1 MNSFYNPVLI
11 SRILKSYLFDI
22 NRLRNLNNEEIKKY
36 QIKRLR
42 KIVKFAYTVP
52 LYHDKYRK
60 AEVHPDDIKS
70 LEDINKLPTVSKN
83 DFKKYYPDG
92 IVSSKINK
100 NKLIEVS
107 TSGTTGKSLTIY
119 VDMFDIVVGL
129 FGYIRSLNEHG
140 INWRK
145 DRLTIIADF
154 QPHTVESGYIHRGL
168 QPRFSSNLLF
178 KNIQWLNTN
187 DPSEKVI
194 KEIDKFKPDFIG
206 GYTGMLGHLALLK
219 EKGYGKNISPRVM
232 ASTGGSINKSLRNL
246 IEKTFNVPVFESY
259 ASTESGPI
267 AFQCKNGG
275 YHVLSDFVYLEYL
288 KNGDPVK
295 SEEAGK
301 LVLTKLYGHGTPIIR
316 YDAINDIVSPLYE
329 KCDCGFGGEQIK
341 KIYGRDD
348 LSFYTVDGKILL
360 PSSFGDIFG
369 RILYELKTNKLKDVR
384 VIQHDLNKIEIQAVI
399 DEKLRDV
406 GPSVEEI
413 FSVLKQ
419 GFIEK
424 FGSNIEIM
432 TKEVKKIDRKK
443 PRIISKV
450 DRNKIKIT
458 GYA

>member
-1 MNSFYNPVLI
+1 MNSFYDPILI
-11 SRILKSYLFDI
+11 SKILKSYLFDI
-22 NRLRNLNNEEIKKY
+22 NRLRNLNDEELKKY

-52 LYHDKYRK
+52 LYHDKYKK
-60 AEVHPDDIKS
+60 AIVHPDDIKS
-70 LEDINKLPTVSKN
+70 LEDINKLPTVSKY

-92 IVSSKINK
+92 IISSKINK
-100 NKLIEVS
+100 SKLIEVS

-145 DRLTIIADF
+145 DKLTIIADF

-168 QPRFSSNLLF
+168 QPRLSSNLFF

-187 DPSEKVI
+187 DNPEIVI
-194 KEIDKFKPDFIG
+194 KEINKFKPDFIG
-206 GYTGMLGHLALLK
+206 GYTGMLGHLSLLK
-219 EKGYGKNISPRVM
+219 EKGYGKNISPRVI
-232 ASTGGSINKSLRNL
+232 ASTGGPINKALREL

-259 ASTESGPI
+259 GSTESGPI

-275 YHVLSDFVYLEYL
+275 YHVLSDFVYLEYF
-288 KNGDPVK
+288 KNGAPVR
-295 SEEAGK
+295 SEEPGK
-301 LVLTKLYGHGTPIIR
+301 MVLTKLYGNGTPIIR
-316 YDAINDIVSPLYE
+316 YDAINDIVAPLYE
-329 KCDCGFGGEQIK
+329 KCDCGLAGEQIK

-348 LSFYTVDGKILL
+348 LSFFTTDGKILL

-369 RILYELKTNKLKDVR
+369 RILYKLKTNKLNDVR
-384 VIQHDLNKIEIQAVI
+384 VIQHDINRIEIQAVI
-399 DEKLRDV
+399 NEKLRDV

-413 FSVLKQ
+413 FLELKQ
-419 GFIEK
+419 GFREK
-424 FGSNIEIM
+424 FGSNIEII
-432 TKEVKKIDRKK
+432 TIEVKKIDRKK

-450 DRNKIKIT
+450 DRSKIQIT